1 MRALPT
7 RRRVIPTTLM
17 AFGAVLVVLGSFGFT
32 PLTSADEGNSGEV
45 PVTVDT
51 SSGNTT
57 TTAPVT
63 TTTICEET
71 TTRVPETTTTAKVE
85 VLPSTTIKYR
95 SVTTPTALA
104 VTGSSS
110 VPMVGLGVALF
121 VIGLVM
127 FEIRAVRNR

>member
-17 AFGAVLVVLGSFGFT
+17 AFGAVLVVFGSFGFT

-57 TTAPVT
+57 TTAHVT
-63 TTTICEET
+63 TTTI
-71 TTRVPETTTTAKVE
+71 
-85 VLPSTTIKYR
+85 
-95 SVTTPTALA
+95 
-104 VTGSSS
+104 
-110 VPMVGLGVALF
+110 
-121 VIGLVM
+121 
-127 FEIRAVRNR
+127 